1 MNNKLSG
8 GLYETKDQILA
19 CLFLSTQ
26 GDRPHLPEHKGL
38 STQGDRPRL
47 PEHKGQTPF
56 FRQLEIF

>member
-26 GDRPHLPEHKGL
+26 GDRPHLPEHKG
-38 STQGDRPRL
+38 
-47 PEHKGQTPF
+47 QTPF
-56 FRQLEIF
+56 FSQFDNF